1 MTRDGFS
8 DRGAAVHGG
17 LRRKKVLAGVDFC
30 KHTFDIVDG
39 WGTAITTAVTAA
51 VTAAV
56 DELSAVDPAD
66 LSDDDLDALVVSVQ
80 RCSHRLAGLRARLI
94 GQWDR
99 RRVWESDG
107 SRSPGH
113 RLARTTSMSVA
124 AGKREVRRA
133 RALSSMPHT
142 AAAVAKGLLSPQ
154 HVDLLA
160 GANDGARTARFR

>member
-1 MTRDGFS
+1 M
-8 DRGAAVHGG
+8 
-17 LRRKKVLAGVDFC
+17 
-30 KHTFDIVDG
+30 DG
-39 WGTAITTAVTAA
+39 WGTAITTA

-80 RCSHRLAGLRARLI
+80 RCSHRLAAVRARLI
-94 GQWDR
+94 GRWDR

-142 AAAVAKGLLSPQ
+142 AAAVAEGLLSPQ